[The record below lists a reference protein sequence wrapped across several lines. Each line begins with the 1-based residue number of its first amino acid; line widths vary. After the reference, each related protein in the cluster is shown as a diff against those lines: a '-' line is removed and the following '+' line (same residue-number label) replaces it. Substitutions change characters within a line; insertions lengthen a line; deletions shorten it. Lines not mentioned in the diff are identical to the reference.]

1 MLIYIVLLRI
11 LLKMIRFIRI
21 KIYNNSFKK
30 LLRRKC
36 SKVNF
41 IAIKICSANDSFF
54 VVELIPLREGGGEM
68 NLGHAHKTRFWS
80 PNFNEHLRH
89 FYRGVPPGI
98 RARLRSYYLVNNLNI
113 PRHTNL
119 SPSRTSL
126 LLTTCAFRVMGI
138 SYWSNFCMI
147 SLFLANL

>member
-1 MLIYIVLLRI
+1 
-11 LLKMIRFIRI
+11 MIRFIRI

-30 LLRRKC
+30 SLRRKC

-41 IAIKICSANDSFF
+41 IAIKICSANDSFV
-54 VVELIPLREGGGEM
+54 VVELIPLGGGGGM
-68 NLGHAHKTRFWS
+68 NLGHAHKTRFWYLLGVVS
-80 PNFNEHLRH
+80 KFSKEHLRH